1 VNLWQVTEHAF
12 DPKELHSKETV
23 YSIGN
28 GYFGTRG
35 TFDEGYPGAAPATL
49 IYGVFDTIP
58 VAKEELANAPDWLPI
73 KLFVNGE
80 RFRLNE
86 GKILDFQRTLDVQT
100 GVLSRTVHWESA
112 SGIRIKVVS
121 ERFASLA
128 DEHVGAIRYSVTA
141 ESVPQTGDDDNG
153 ELDITLWASIDTAVG
168 NYDVMHFETVDQG
181 HDGELIWLHTQTRHT
196 HVQLVQT
203 MSFTTTM
210 PDFHKEVLDSD
221 IAPSIRLYGKLA
233 EGQTITTEKVVVMYT
248 SRDEVADPQSAA
260 LNSLRHILERSRA
273 GEEPDIHYALSI
285 GADTQTIDQTLVYPY
300 ETLLGPS
307 KAEWQRYWEVSDIV
321 IEGDDTSQIAVRY
334 SIYQLRISSSSH
346 DSRYSIPAK
355 GLTGF
360 GYRGHI
366 FHDTEIFILPFF
378 TYVHPAI
385 ARNLLLYR
393 YRLLPAARAKAAHN
407 GYEGAQFP
415 WESTLSGEETTPGA
429 IVHPETGEIIP
440 VLNGQLELH
449 ISASV
454 AYATWN
460 YWRVTGDNDF
470 MLHYGAELIIS
481 TAQFWASRAEYHPA
495 HDDYEIN
502 NVIGPDEWH
511 EHVNNNAFTNY
522 MARWNIETGLDT
534 LQWLE
539 STDAAKAEE
548 LIQQLG
554 LTPQKLDHWRDV
566 VAKLRIPENK
576 ETGLIEQFD
585 GFFKLERLDQE
596 RYKNRHDSYQGLFG
610 VKAVQ
615 QYQII
620 KQADVLML
628 IIIMREQ
635 FDLRTKLVNW
645 NYYYPI
651 TDHLYGSSL
660 TPALHTILACELGLT
675 RQAYDLFLKGALVD
689 LENLRL
695 NTAEG
700 IHLASCGAVWQAVV
714 FGFAGLQL
722 SEEGHTTRPV
732 WPDGWT
738 RIAFKFFH
746 KGQLVTVELQK
757 PKEKGK

>member
-1 VNLWQVTEHAF
+1 MNLWQVTEHAF

-23 YSIGN
+23 YTIGN

-58 VAKEELANAPDWLPI
+58 VAREELANAPDWLPI
-73 KLFVNGE
+73 KLFVNDK

-86 GKILDFQRTLDVQT
+86 GKILDFQRTLDLRT
-100 GVLSRTVHWESA
+100 GVLSRTVRWESA
-112 SGIRIKVVS
+112 NGIRIKVVS

-141 ESVPQTGDDDNG
+141 EAVPQTDDEDNR
-153 ELDITLWASIDTAVG
+153 ELDVTIWASIDTAVG

-181 HDGELIWLHTQTRHT
+181 HEDELIWLHMQTRHT

-221 IAPSIRLYGKLA
+221 ISPSIRLYGKLS

-248 SRDEVADPQSAA
+248 SRDEVADPQNAA
-260 LNSLRHILERSRA
+260 LKSLRDILTRSQA
-273 GEEPDIHYALSI
+273 NTEPDIHYALSI
-285 GADTQTIDQTLVYPY
+285 GAQTQTIDQTLVYPY
-300 ETLLGPS
+300 ETLLVPS
-307 KAEWQRYWEVSDIV
+307 KEEWQRYWDVSDIL
-321 IEGDDTSQIAVRY
+321 IEGDDTSQVAVRY
-334 SIYQLRISSSSH
+334 SIYQLRINSSPH

-366 FHDTEIFILPFF
+366 FHDTEIFMLPFF
-378 TYVHPAI
+378 IYVHPPI

-393 YRLLPAARAKAAHN
+393 YRLLPAARANAARH

-440 VLNGQLELH
+440 VLNALLELH
-449 ISASV
+449 ISASI

-460 YWRVTGDNDF
+460 YWQVTGDNEF
-470 MLHYGAELIIS
+470 MLRYGAELLIS
-481 TAQFWASRAEYHPA
+481 IAQFWADRAEYHPA

-511 EHVNNNAFTNY
+511 EHVNNNAYTNY
-522 MARWNIETGLDT
+522 MARWSIEEGIDT

-548 LIQQLG
+548 IIQQLD
-554 LTPQKLDHWRDV
+554 LTEEKLDHWRAV

-585 GFFKLERLDQE
+585 GFFKLEHLDQE
-596 RYKNRHDSYQGLFG
+596 RYKNRRDSYQGLFG
-610 VKAVQ
+610 LGPVQ
-615 QYQII
+615 KYQII

-635 FDLRTKLVNW
+635 FSLHTKRVNW
-645 NYYYPI
+645 DYYYPI

-675 RQAYDLFLKGALVD
+675 QQAYDLFLKGALVD

-722 SEEGHTTRPV
+722 SAEDHTTRPV

-746 KGQLVTVELQK
+746 KGQSVSVDLHK

>member
-58 VAKEELANAPDWLPI
+58 VAKEELANVPDWLLI

-80 RFRLNE
+80 RFRLDE
-86 GKILDFQRTLDVQT
+86 GRILDFQRTLDVHT
-100 GVLSRTVHWESA
+100 GVLSRTVRWESPT
-112 SGIRIKVVS
+112 GIRIKVVS

-128 DEHVGAIRYSVTA
+128 DPHAGAIRYSVTA
-141 ESVPQTGDDDNG
+141 EEPPKNGEEDSG
-153 ELDITLWASIDTAVG
+153 ELDVTIWASINTAVG

-181 HDGELIWLHTQTRHT
+181 HDGELIWLHMETRHT
-196 HVQLVQT
+196 HVQLVQA
-203 MSFTTTM
+203 MSFTTNT

-221 IAPSIRLYGKLA
+221 IAPSIRLYGKLGK
-233 EGQTITTEKVVVMYT
+233 GQTLTTEKVVVMYT
-248 SRDEVADPQSAA
+248 SRDGVANPRTAA
-260 LNSLRHILERSRA
+260 LNDLRAILERSHA
-273 GEEPDIHYALSI
+273 SSEPDIHYALSI
-285 GADTQTIDQTLVYPY
+285 GSGTETIDRTLVYPY

-307 KAEWQRYWEVSDIV
+307 KAEWERYWDVSDII
-321 IEGDDTSQIAVRY
+321 IEGDDTSQIAVRF
-334 SIYQLRISSSSH
+334 SIFQLRISTAPD
-346 DSRYSIPAK
+346 DSRYSVAAK

-378 TYVHPAI
+378 TYVHPPI

-393 YRLLPAARAKAAHN
+393 YHLLPAARAKAAHN

-454 AYATWN
+454 AFATWN
-460 YWRVTGDNDF
+460 YWRVTDDNEF

-522 MARWNIETGLDT
+522 MARWNILTGIDT

-539 STDAAKAEE
+539 STDPAIAEE

-554 LTPQKLDHWRDV
+554 LTEQKLNHWRDV
-566 VAKLRIPENK
+566 AAKLRIPENK

-596 RYKNRHDSYQGLFG
+596 RYKNRRDSYQGLFG
-610 VKAVQ
+610 VRAVQ
-615 QYQII
+615 KYQII

-628 IIIMREQ
+628 IIIMRDQ
-635 FDLRTKLVNW
+635 FSLQTKRVNW
-645 NYYYPI
+645 DYYYPI

-660 TPALHTILACELGLT
+660 TPALHTILACQLGLT
-675 RQAYDLFLKGALVD
+675 QQAYDLFLKGSLVD
-689 LENLRL
+689 LQNLRL

-722 SEEGHTTRPV
+722 SQEDHTTHPL

-746 KGQLVTVELQK
+746 KGKLVSVDLHKGQK
-757 PKEKGK
+757 QGQ